1 MHRLALQER
10 PVAAAHLLASSLGS
24 WPPRPTRR
32 KPVRGEPAAPHIA
45 APPWAAGRQDALD
58 EHRGTS
64 RATSD
69 SLCQLYGAAALPDQ
83 VRPPPTRGWSSAC
96 VDAKLVIRLRLWLGK
111 QDALDK
117 HLVHRCELLALHYA
131 CRRAPRPSQ
140 PPPELRSALSGMMPR
155 PRDAQLCPAPP
166 LPTAL
171 HHPGSFLSA
180 LTERVPPATRH

>member
-1 MHRLALQER
+1 MVSSDKWCHRITEFE
-10 PVAAAHLLASSLGS
+10 VAVHHSASCTV
-24 WPPRPTRR
+24 PPRSLTI
-32 KPVRGEPAAPHIA
+32 PAAPHA
-45 APPWAAGRQDALD
+45 R
-58 EHRGTS
+58 
-64 RATSD
+64 
-69 SLCQLYGAAALPDQ
+69 
-83 VRPPPTRGWSSAC
+83 
-96 VDAKLVIRLRLWLGK
+96 LVIRLRLWLGK

>member
-1 MHRLALQER
+1 MLSTTVLALAG
-10 PVAAAHLLASSLGS
+10 VLAA
-24 WPPRPTRR
+24 
-32 KPVRGEPAAPHIA
+32 
-45 APPWAAGRQDALD
+45 
-58 EHRGTS
+58 
-64 RATSD
+64 
-69 SLCQLYGAAALPDQ
+69 
-83 VRPPPTRGWSSAC
+83 PTRGWSSAC